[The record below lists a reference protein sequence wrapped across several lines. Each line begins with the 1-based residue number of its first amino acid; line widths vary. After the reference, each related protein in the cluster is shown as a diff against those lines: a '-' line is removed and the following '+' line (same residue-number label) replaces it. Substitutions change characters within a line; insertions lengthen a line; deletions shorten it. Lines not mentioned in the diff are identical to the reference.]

1 MEYKLASSINI
12 HTLNNLI
19 KDIENLITNMKKG
32 DSFTFDFTNCS
43 FISPTAVAYIS
54 LTKDRMNQMGID
66 TFLRYRRNSKL
77 TGFLK
82 IFGIIENIQYDDSV
96 IESFS
101 KYTVKIHRCSNIN
114 ECHGVHKSIM
124 DKVVERTSCKKDT
137 FSAVDYMLNEI
148 WDNAGVHGYRCYR
161 ESIYPRPIY
170 MCAFSYKDKVEI
182 AIADTGQGI
191 HKSLK
196 KQRPDLSAKDS
207 LTEAIKDGVSGHPNG
222 SPGFGLYCSTE
233 FTKSNSGVFNI
244 WSSGRYLRMQGS
256 SVAVNKSY
264 FTDGTIVSF
273 EISKNI
279 NIPFNEILSKK
290 NPQHKMSTDDYLE
303 LIDGL
308 VL

>member
-1 MEYKLASSINI
+1 MEYKLPLSLNMNTINM
-12 HTLNNLI
+12 LM
-19 KDIENLITNMKKG
+19 KDIEDILSKLKKG
-32 DSFTFDFTNCS
+32 DSFIFDFTNCKH
-43 FISPTAVAYIS
+43 ITPTAVAYIS
-54 LTKDRMNQMGID
+54 LTKDRMNQNGIK
-66 TFLRYRRNSKL
+66 TFIRSLRGTRF

-82 IFGIIENIQYDDSV
+82 LFGMMENKEFDDSIIET
-96 IESFS
+96 FG
-101 KYTVKIHRCSNIN
+101 KFTVKINRCSTTN
-114 ECHGVHKSIM
+114 ECHDIHRSIM
-124 DKVVERTSCKKDT
+124 DKVVERTNCKKDT
-137 FSAVDYMLNEI
+137 YAAIDYMLNEI

-170 MCAFSYKDKVEI
+170 VCAFSYKDKVEI

-196 KQRPDLSAKDS
+196 RQRPDLTAKDS

-244 WSSGRYLRMQGS
+244 WSSGRHLKIQGP
-256 SVAVNKSY
+256 SVNVNKS
-264 FTDGTIVSF
+264 FFSDGTIISF

-279 NIPFNEILSKK
+279 DISFNEILNKK
-290 NPQHKMSTDDYLE
+290 NPRLNSSTDEYLD
-303 LIDGL
+303 LIDSL